1 MTSSMQCLNNPG
13 YLAYI
18 GRKSSFSIL
27 VNVAG
32 ALHNPNGITIHSNS
46 PLFVLKPVLYVS
58 SASTWILLY
67 PAQISNL
74 LNSDF
79 PRSSLRIDDI
89 FGRGVTS
96 RTVYS
101 LSFR

>member
-18 GRKSSFSIL
+18 GRKSLFSIL

-32 ALHNPNGITIHSNS
+32 ALHNPNGMTIHLNS

-58 SASTWILLY
+58 SASTRMLLY
-67 PAQISNL
+67 PARISNL
-74 LNSDF
+74 LNNDF
-79 PRSSLRIDDI
+79 PRSSSRIEDI
-89 FGRGVTS
+89 FGSGVTL

-101 LSFR
+101 LSFL